1 MATFPTYVDIA
12 WADTA
17 EQPASVVLRSEMERS
32 VPKQRRMASDTMVTV
47 PVTLYFRTKANATDF
62 ETWVYTQIGGGTDFF
77 SWTNPRTSAVVQARI
92 VGGDLG
98 ALKPGSRAWTFAER
112 SLKLEYLRSAY

>member
-17 EQPASVVLRSEMERS
+17 EQPASVVMRSEMERS

-47 PVTLYFRTKANATDF
+47 PVTLYFRTKQNATDF
-62 ETWVYTQIGGGTDFF
+62 EDWVYTQIGGGADWFA
-77 SWTNPRTSAVVQARI
+77 WTNPRTGATVQARI
-92 VGGDLG
+92 VGGDIG

-112 SLKLEYLRSAY
+112 SLQLEYLRSAY

>member
-1 MATFPTYVDIA
+1 MATFPAYVDIA

-62 ETWVYTQIGGGTDFF
+62 EDWVYTQIGGGTDFF